1 MSKKHSYTNPEDKFD
16 AAYVEAQVTEGKKYY
31 DEQGWEIS
39 PPISDR
45 ECIYRCL
52 ENCEELAG
60 LDRKQVRRLMED
72 FETMKTEFVRNEEY
86 PVLQEVNVDL
96 QKITSTGTA
105 VAVIG
110 GGTFMGGNY
119 AVDQATGGPEKRIKA
134 KQSELQL
141 IVREEVRSALTEMLP
156 TSTGGVMRVAQPGNY
171 REEVPK

>member
-1 MSKKHSYTNPEDKFD
+1 M
-16 AAYVEAQVTEGKKYY
+16 
-31 DEQGWEIS
+31 
-39 PPISDR
+39 
-45 ECIYRCL
+45 
-52 ENCEELAG
+52 
-60 LDRKQVRRLMED
+60 
-72 FETMKTEFVRNEEY
+72 
-86 PVLQEVNVDL
+86 DL

-156 TSTGGVMRVAQPGNY
+156 KSTGGVLGLPTPGDY
-171 REEVPK
+171 RQEVPK